1 MTMKNNRI
9 YIAGPM
15 TGKTG
20 YNFAAFFAAEKYLL
34 ERGFEVVNPAKI
46 IIGLFGEKEKYAPNE
61 IDIVINVEL
70 AVIHTCSCIYL
81 LRGWETS
88 AGSQVELRTAINGG
102 LKIEVEDIFTPD
114 EIDAIR
120 KMARISELHQANN
133 ILVKCAKIL
142 KEGQRV

>member
-1 MTMKNNRI
+1 MKNNRI

-15 TGKTG
+15 TGKPG

-46 IIGLFGEKEKYAPNE
+46 IIGLFGEKEEYTPEEVE
-61 IDIVINVEL
+61 ICIKEEKAEL
-70 AVIHTCSCIYL
+70 EICDGIYF
-81 LRGWETS
+81 LRGWES
-88 AGSQVELRTAINGG
+88 SQGAKRELCAAINGG

-120 KMARISELHQANN
+120 KMARISELPQANN